1 MNADDNERLVEGL
14 DRIRLESLSRVDNAT
29 ANLIKA
35 VDAEFPT
42 SVTEEQVNS
51 MQPSGPVGPASE
63 DMGGLRARIEL
74 LHRDDGSKAA

>member
-1 MNADDNERLVEGL
+1 MSVDNNERLVEGL
-14 DRIRLESLSRVDNAT
+14 DRIRLESLNRVDNAT
-29 ANLIKA
+29 ANLIRA
-35 VDAEFPT
+35 VETEFPAEA
-42 SVTEEQVNS
+42 VEERLDS